1 MKIWHDKWL
10 LDLSHGRIISP
21 PQHLAPDATVACLID
36 PILRKWR
43 GNTIDAAFLPFE
55 ATTIRRIPLCSHPT
69 QDSLVWMGTISGQ
82 FTVKS
87 AYDFLWNEASS
98 APDMASTSSSTNMQ
112 KLWNGVWSHSVP
124 AKIRNFGWRACNQI
138 LPTLTKLFQHKIV
151 SSLTC
156 YLCGE
161 DEETTAH
168 VLWGCP
174 YAEKVWRSNP
184 VFNVLPM
191 GENLLFQDIL
201 QC

>member
-1 MKIWHDKWL
+1 MAR
-10 LDLSHGRIISP
+10 S
-21 PQHLAPDATVACLID
+21 
-36 PILRKWR
+36 
-43 GNTIDAAFLPFE
+43 NTIDAAIF
-55 ATTIRRIPLCSHPT
+55 
-69 QDSLVWMGTISGQ
+69 SLLKPWLSAEFHSYLTLLKTLWCGWGQ
-82 FTVKS
+82 SQVNVTVKS

-98 APDMASTSSSTNMQ
+98 ALDMASASSSTNTA
-112 KLWNGVWSHSVP
+112 KIWNGVWSHSVP
-124 AKIRNFGWRACNQI
+124 AEICNFGWRACNQI
-138 LPTLTKLFQHKIV
+138 LPTLTKLFQRKIV

-161 DEETTAH
+161 DEKTTAH